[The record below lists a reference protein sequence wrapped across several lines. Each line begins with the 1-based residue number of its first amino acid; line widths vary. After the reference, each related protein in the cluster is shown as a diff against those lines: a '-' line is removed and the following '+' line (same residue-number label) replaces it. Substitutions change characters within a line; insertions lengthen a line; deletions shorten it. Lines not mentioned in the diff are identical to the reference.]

1 MIKHNDTVQ
10 NLHTLSYSNIALA
23 FLKIGLL
30 GFGGVAISAHRVI
43 VEERRWLNDGE
54 YAALLG
60 LGQAL
65 PGANTVNLAV
75 MLGDRAKGWRGALL
89 AVTCLMS
96 APVAILAAALAAYD
110 KIALLDAVQGALNG
124 VASAAAGLI
133 WAVALKML
141 RGVGSTP
148 FPVLLVAATFIP
160 VGVFAAPLGPTLLI
174 AGAAGVALSYLRRG
188 ASA

>member
-1 MIKHNDTVQ
+1 MIEHNETEH
-10 NLHTLSYSNIALA
+10 NPCTLSYSDIARA

-43 VEERRWLNDGE
+43 VEERRWLDDGE
-54 YAALLG
+54 YAMLLG

-75 MLGDRAKGWRGALL
+75 MIGDRARGWKGALL

-96 APVAILAAALAAYD
+96 GPVTILAAALAAYD
-110 KIALLDAVQGALNG
+110 RIALLDAVQGALNG

-141 RGVGSTP
+141 RGIGPAP
-148 FPVLLVAATFIP
+148 FPLALVGATFIP
-160 VGVFAAPLGPTLLI
+160 VGLFAAPLAPTLLI
-174 AGAAGVALSYLRRG
+174 AGTAGVALAYLRRG
-188 ASA
+188 AAT